1 MSCEIEQLERVYRLT
16 YRFGNQAPT
25 SKQFRFKG
33 NLEEATTRARK
44 HCKTMGYVYIFT
56 SPFVVDLDKI
66 PLLQRSIK
74 LSIIFTF
81 KSSFITSELFS
92 ASASPDPITNSHD
105 TQSSI
110 SLTVSFVYAI
120 TTLPFFIASGVVC
133 AFVV

>member
-56 SPFVVDLDKI
+56 SPFVVDLDH
-66 PLLQRSIK
+66 QEESK
-74 LSIIFTF
+74 L
-81 KSSFITSELFS
+81 KD
-92 ASASPDPITNSHD
+92 ASYEPHTRR
-105 TQSSI
+105 
-110 SLTVSFVYAI
+110 
-120 TTLPFFIASGVVC
+120 
-133 AFVV
+133 